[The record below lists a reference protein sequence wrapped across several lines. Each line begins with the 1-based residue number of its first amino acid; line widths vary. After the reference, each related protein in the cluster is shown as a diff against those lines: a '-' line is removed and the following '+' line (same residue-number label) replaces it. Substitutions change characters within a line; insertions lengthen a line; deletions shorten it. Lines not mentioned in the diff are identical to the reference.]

1 MAKKN
6 RGNVANGENT
16 VIGAG
21 TTVNGDIVSDSAV
34 IRVDG
39 QVNGGINT
47 KGDLVVGSMGVIN
60 GDVVASS
67 VNLAGKIDGD
77 VDAANKI
84 EIEAKG
90 KLLGNIRTKLLAMDE
105 AAFIQG
111 NVNMTPEEIEKEK
124 DRKDKEDS
132 KDDSDDPKE
141 DEDTDDTKDDESEEE

>member
-21 TTVNGDIVSDSAV
+21 TTISGDIVSDSAI

-39 QVNGGINT
+39 QVNGGVNT
-47 KGDLVVGSMGVIN
+47 KGDLVVGPTGVIS

-67 VNLAGKIDGD
+67 VNLAGKITGD
-77 VDAANKI
+77 VDAAKKI

-90 KLLGNIRTKLLAMDE
+90 KLLGNIKTQLLAMDE
-105 AAFIQG
+105 TAVIQG
-111 NVNMTPEEIEKEK
+111 NVNMTEEEETEEK
-124 DRKDKEDS
+124 DKKDESDDKEDKDKSDDDKNSDKDEEKDKED
-132 KDDSDDPKE
+132 
-141 DEDTDDTKDDESEEE
+141 